1 MTKTRQHSF
10 YEVMTFWTHKFP
22 NIKQGIKL
30 FEFTIHLSVQDIEFM
45 LTMLINLISKQ
56 DYRI

>member
-1 MTKTRQHSF
+1 
-10 YEVMTFWTHKFP
+10 MTFWTHKFP